1 MTSSHF
7 KRIYLSVFFAAIIAL
22 AAFGFTAQQ
31 SLFAQEQTQEQTQI
45 QEQELEQEQQ
55 EQAATEER
63 PETTETTEDTQT
75 NNEIASNK
83 ILDIQ
88 ELKTPAGI
96 TLWLLEDHSIPVIS
110 VEFAFKG
117 AGSLNETPE
126 TQGLVRMLSNT
137 MDEGVGDLD
146 SEAFQKELRDL
157 SISLS
162 FSSSRDS
169 FSGSLYTLKD
179 NNARA
184 FALLKMALHEPRFD
198 EEPVNRMRASNQAR
212 IRSSLTDPNWLAA
225 RLLNDVSYPDHVY
238 ALNAG
243 GTLSTLNAITPD
255 MLRAYA
261 KTQLTRDRLFVSV
274 AGAISAE
281 DITAI
286 IDDIFAELPA
296 SAPETDIPMIDIGNP
311 SEIFL
316 HKQDIPQT
324 IIQIQQ
330 NGISRTNPN
339 FFHAQI
345 MNFILGSSGFGSRLT
360 EEIRE
365 KRGLTYGIHSFF
377 SHNDYANGLNIST
390 STENS
395 NVEEMLRLIQAE
407 FEKLRSYPPTQEELD
422 NAKSYLIGSTP
433 LAFTSTGA
441 IAGLM
446 LSLQL
451 DGLGADYL
459 DRRMQAIQSATL
471 DDIFRISQRLLRP
484 ENFVTV
490 LVGNP
495 SPLPSSAQIVETLP
509 NVE

>member
-31 SLFAQEQTQEQTQI
+31 SLFAQGQPQEQT
-45 QEQELEQEQQ
+45 QELEQEQQ
-55 EQAATEER
+55 EEAATEATADT
-63 PETTETTEDTQT
+63 PTNDETA
-75 NNEIASNK
+75 NNK
-83 ILDIQ
+83 ILDIR

-96 TLWLLEDHSIPVIS
+96 TVWLMEDHSIPVIS

-137 MDEGVGDLD
+137 MDEGAGDLD

-184 FALLKMALHEPRFD
+184 FSLLKMALHEPRFD

-255 MLRAYA
+255 MLREFA

-274 AGAISAE
+274 AGAISVE

-296 SAPETDIPMIDIGNP
+296 SAPEIDIPMINIGNP
-311 SEIFL
+311 SAIFL
-316 HKQDIPQT
+316 HKHDIPQT

-433 LAFTSTGA
+433 LAFTSTSA

-446 LSLQL
+446 LTLQL

-459 DRRMQAIQSATL
+459 DRRVQAIQSATL
-471 DDIFRISQRLLRP
+471 EDIFRISQRVLRP

-495 SPLPSSAQIVETLP
+495 SSLPPSAQIVETLP